1 MDQKFR
7 LLLEL
12 DEKWTRAGDQY
23 PATLVR
29 IEMLTYG
36 MEAGLLNEGSDA
48 DKESD
53 EGVAS
58 RALAAAQL
66 LREFAGE
73 DVGSIINMTREQ
85 HLQVIQKGNPV
96 AEEVA
101 PRLFAMLGKESPMPK
116 KVARH
121 LH

>member
-1 MDQKFR
+1 
-7 LLLEL
+7 
-12 DEKWTRAGDQY
+12 
-23 PATLVR
+23 
-29 IEMLTYG
+29 